1 MIICTG
7 GNENF
12 SFAKAIG
19 IGLVE
24 ATCNLTKICHI
35 YKPSNLVFIG
45 TCGLYEK
52 GKILEIYK
60 SSHAYNI
67 EFSKISNNF
76 YTPAQNEICLKNEN
90 VSCETIKI
98 NSSNYI
104 CQDKKAAKEF
114 AKLDFFAENM
124 EAFAVL
130 SVAKNF
136 GIFAECILCAT
147 NFCNENAHKDFIKNH
162 QKAKENLIQYLKE
175 HNYL

>member
-1 MIICTG
+1 MIICAG

-24 ATCNLTKICHI
+24 AACNLTQICQSQ
-35 YKPSNLVFIG
+35 KPSNIVFIG

-52 GKILEIYK
+52 GEILEIYK
-60 SSHAYNI
+60 SSHAFNI
-67 EFSKISNNF
+67 EFSKISSAF
-76 YTPAQNEICLKNEN
+76 YTPAKDEICIENKN

-104 CQDKKAAKEF
+104 CQNKDAAKEF
-114 AKLDFFAENM
+114 AKLGLFAENM

-136 GIFAECILCAT
+136 GINAECILCAT
-147 NFCNENAHKDFIKNH
+147 NFCNENAHQDFIKNH
-162 QKAKENLIQYLKE
+162 QKAKEKLENYLKE
-175 HNYL
+175 NHYI